1 MSRRPPSGNGDWL
14 SRAIIPDVYPRRD
27 DPFRPAAGVIP
38 STAPPASMVSPDQ
51 LITTNVWDNWLTTP
65 GTRPIV
71 YQRAL
76 NYNIS
81 VGTTPTPLTNGNM
94 QCETIIIDV
103 FSSAANSVFFGFS
116 SSITTTSGIEC
127 RAGLPVTLSVDNVR
141 EQWETQRVLEA
152 IAGMIAAQ
160 GGYNG
165 LGSYR
170 APRVVFDASDF
181 FLVATA
187 TTSVSIMLFLTP
199 EYQ

>member
-1 MSRRPPSGNGDWL
+1 
-14 SRAIIPDVYPRRD
+14 
-27 DPFRPAAGVIP
+27 
-38 STAPPASMVSPDQ
+38 MVSPDQ

>member
-1 MSRRPPSGNGDWL
+1 ML
-14 SRAIIPDVYPRRD
+14 
-27 DPFRPAAGVIP
+27 
-38 STAPPASMVSPDQ
+38 SPDQ
-51 LITTNVWDNWLTTP
+51 LITANVWDDWLTTP

-76 NYNIS
+76 NYQLS
-81 VGTTPTPLTNGNM
+81 VGTTPLPLTNGNM
-94 QCETIIIDV
+94 QCETIILDV
-103 FSSAANSVFFGFS
+103 DSTLATSVFFGFS
-116 SSITTTSGIEC
+116 SSVTTGSGIEV
-127 RAGLPVTLSVDNVR
+127 RPGLPVVLSVDNVR
-141 EQWETQRVLEA
+141 EQWEMQRILEA

-181 FLVATA
+181 FVVATG
-187 TTSVSIMLFLTP
+187 TVNMRVMLFLTP